1 MDRHIVKMKLQ
12 QKEPIILKRIIAL
25 SGLLLLCIYLVYNSP
40 QISQKYSDIES
51 LETNVRIGTTEDI
64 LETIIPEFEYVHEKN
79 KDKEVDGYIIETHR
93 EYEILRDED
102 GKILKQV
109 PTSNFEYIRYK
120 KY

>member
-1 MDRHIVKMKLQ
+1 MVKMILQ
-12 QKEPIILKRIIAL
+12 QKETIILKQIIAL

-51 LETNVRIGTTEDI
+51 LETNARIGTNDDI
-64 LETIIPEFEYVHEKN
+64 QETIIPEFEYIHEKH

-93 EYEILRDED
+93 EYEVHRDED

>member
-1 MDRHIVKMKLQ
+1 MKLQ

-51 LETNVRIGTTEDI
+51 LETTARTGTTDDI
-64 LETIIPEFEYVHEKN
+64 LETIIPEFEYIHEKD